1 MRGFLSRK
9 RAVKQIPDRIYA
21 TPQEQIADFVFN
33 DAVVRVF
40 PDMIKR
46 SVPGYPTIV
55 ENIGV
60 IASQFARPHS
70 ALYDLGCSLGAV
82 SQALRRHVQA
92 EDCRVIA
99 VDNSSAMVERCREY
113 LHAQDSMFQ
122 ELLPV
127 EVLEADIC
135 RLDFQPASVVALN
148 FTLQF
153 IPREQRRDLLA
164 RIRQALL
171 PGGAL
176 ILSEKLRFADGEEQ
190 QLLTDLHIA
199 FKRANGYS
207 ELEIAQKRSA
217 IENVMK
223 PDSLEEHR
231 ERLLAAGFSK
241 VIPWFQCLN
250 FASLIAL
257 P

>member
-1 MRGFLSRK
+1 MSK
-9 RAVKQIPDRIYA
+9 ETDRIFA
-21 TPQEQIADFVFN
+21 QPLAQVPDFAFN
-33 DAVVRVF
+33 EDVVRVF

-55 ENIGV
+55 ENLGV
-60 IASQFARPHS
+60 LAAQFAQPDTV
-70 ALYDLGCSLGAV
+70 LYDLGSSLGAV
-82 SQALRRHVQA
+82 TQALRRHVRS
-92 EDCRVIA
+92 EGCEVIA
-99 VDNSSAMVERCREY
+99 IDNSSAMVERCREY
-113 LHAQDSMFQ
+113 LNAQNSMFQ

-127 EVLEADIC
+127 QVIEGDILALE
-135 RLDFQPASVVALN
+135 FKPASVVALN

-153 IPREQRRDLLA
+153 IAPEQRLTLLG
-164 RIRQALL
+164 RIRDALV

-176 ILSEKLRFADGEEQ
+176 ILSEKLRFDDEQ
-190 QLLTDLHIA
+190 EHALLTDLHIA

-207 ELEIAQKRSA
+207 DLEIAQKRSA

-231 ERLLAAGFSK
+231 QRLLAAGFSK
-241 VIPWFQCLN
+241 VVPWFQCLN
-250 FASLIAL
+250 FTSLIAL

>member
-1 MRGFLSRK
+1 MSK
-9 RAVKQIPDRIYA
+9 ETDRIFA
-21 TPQEQIADFVFN
+21 QPLAKVPDFAFN
-33 DAVVRVF
+33 EDVVRVF

-55 ENIGV
+55 ENLGV
-60 IASQFARPHS
+60 LAAQFAQPETV
-70 ALYDLGCSLGAV
+70 LYDLGSSLGAV
-82 SQALRRHVQA
+82 TQALRRHVRS
-92 EDCRVIA
+92 EGCEVIA
-99 VDNSSAMVERCREY
+99 IDNSSAMVERCREY
-113 LHAQDSMFQ
+113 LNAQNSMFQ

-127 EVLEADIC
+127 QVIEGDILALE
-135 RLDFQPASVVALN
+135 FKPASVVALN

-153 IPREQRRDLLA
+153 IAPEQRLTLLG
-164 RIRQALL
+164 RIRDALV

-176 ILSEKLRFADGEEQ
+176 ILSEKLRFDDEQ
-190 QLLTDLHIA
+190 EHALLTDLHIA

-207 ELEIAQKRSA
+207 DLEIAQKRSA

-231 ERLLAAGFSK
+231 QRLLAAGFSK
-241 VIPWFQCLN
+241 VVPWFQCLN
-250 FASLIAL
+250 FTSLIAL